1 MPSTGLLWPPACG
14 HEKAPAGN
22 PTGAVGGRSAK
33 AVDDFIDAEHS
44 EVSFLGGGP
53 ARAAPAERTLDGP
66 LAQAHEAADD
76 DGPVSGLDV
85 PGAHL
90 DVVHGVAAVKV
101 NVAVEA
107 GDDGGDGSV
116 HGGFPFG
123 SGFGWTPIEDHACQ
137 IRWNPAVVESCTTDL

>member
-1 MPSTGLLWPPACG
+1 MGTRKPPPETRRGRLVGRCST
-14 HEKAPAGN
+14 E
-22 PTGAVGGRSAK
+22 R
-33 AVDDFIDAEHS
+33 VDDFIDAEDA
-44 EVSFLGGGP
+44 EVPGFSGGP
-53 ARAAPAERTLDGP
+53 ARAAPAERTFDGP
-66 LAQAHEAADD
+66 LTQAHEAADD

-85 PGAHL
+85 PGAGL
-90 DVVHGVAAVKV
+90 DVVQGVAAIEV

-137 IRWNPAVVESCTTDL
+137 IRWNHAVVEC